1 MKTVSIVM
9 CTYNGE
15 QFLREQLDSILAQTY
30 PIHELIIQDDCSTDH
45 TADIVREYARQYPFI
60 RFYANISNL
69 GFNRNFQDAL
79 SKAEG
84 DISPLPTRMISGMKK
99 KSPHRWKPSAT
110 TTCAF
115 PPITPVQFTA
125 PTGT

>member
-60 RFYANISNL
+60 RFHANISNL

-84 DISPLPTRMISGMKK
+84 DYIAIADQDDI
-99 KSPHRWKPSAT
+99 WYKP
-110 TTCAF
+110 
-115 PPITPVQFTA
+115 
-125 PTGT
+125 